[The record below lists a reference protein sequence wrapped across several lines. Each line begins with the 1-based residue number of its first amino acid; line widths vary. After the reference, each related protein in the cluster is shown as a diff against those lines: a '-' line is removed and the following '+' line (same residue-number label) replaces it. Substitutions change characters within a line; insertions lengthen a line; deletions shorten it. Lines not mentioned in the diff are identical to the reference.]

1 VIGTMSSMPDPASQL
16 ETPRGTQRVPA
27 KQAQRAPPGSP
38 KPAAGPPKPA
48 AGPPK
53 PAAGPPKPAAGY
65 PGTELVPEDILLEGL
80 CNSFRRP
87 VEIVHTEWQPVEYA
101 STHPID
107 RLQVRLGSGELL
119 SMIFKRLRSEPV
131 DRGREELPKGNHQ
144 EVAIYRHVLA
154 DRRFGAPALY
164 ASVVDEVHG
173 RYWLFLEDVG
183 EQALEEV
190 GMGTWF
196 AAVRWLAEMHGAYL
210 GREGE
215 LRELDC
221 LQEHGPEYYH
231 TIARIA
237 RQNLFLA
244 GSAELGR
251 FDNLMK
257 DFEAMVARLSSQPR
271 TLVHGDIF
279 EQNLMV
285 QPGPRIRP
293 IDWESAAIGLPALDL
308 ARLLDGWEGQE
319 RRSLVSSYLETLELH
334 ARAPIDVARIDLAL
348 GPCRL
353 VSGLIHLAWELWAC
367 QDAAFVDGWLTSM
380 EWSRHHL
387 GKERAGG

>member
-1 VIGTMSSMPDPASQL
+1 VIGMMSSMPDPASQL
-16 ETPRGTQRVPA
+16 QTPRG
-27 KQAQRAPPGSP
+27 
-38 KPAAGPPKPA
+38 
-48 AGPPK
+48 
-53 PAAGPPKPAAGY
+53 Y
-65 PGTELVPEDILLEGL
+65 PDTELVPEDVLLEGL
-80 CNSFRRP
+80 CTSFGRP
-87 VEIVHTEWQPVEYA
+87 VEIVHTEWEPVEYA

-107 RLQVRLGSGELL
+107 RLRVRLGSGELL
-119 SMIFKRLRSEPV
+119 PMIFKRLRSEPV
-131 DRGREELPKGNHQ
+131 DGGREELPKGNHR
-144 EVAIYRHVLA
+144 EVAIYRQLLA
-154 DRRFGAPALY
+154 DQRFGAPALY
-164 ASVVDEVHG
+164 ASVFDEVQG

-210 GREGE
+210 EREGE

-221 LQEHGPEYYH
+221 LQDHGLQYYH

-237 RQNLFLA
+237 RQNLSLA
-244 GSAELGR
+244 GSTELGR
-251 FDNLMK
+251 FDHLMS
-257 DFEAMVARLSSQPR
+257 DFEVVIAHLSSQPR

-279 EQNLMV
+279 EHNLMV

-308 ARLLDGWEGQE
+308 ARLLDGWEGPE
-319 RRSLVSSYLETLELH
+319 RQSLVSLYLDTLAFH
-334 ARAPIDVARIDLAL
+334 ARAPIDTASIELAL
-348 GPCRL
+348 DRCRL
-353 VSGLIHLAWELWAC
+353 ISGLIHLAWELWPC
-367 QDAAFVDGWLTSM
+367 QDAAFVQGWLTSM